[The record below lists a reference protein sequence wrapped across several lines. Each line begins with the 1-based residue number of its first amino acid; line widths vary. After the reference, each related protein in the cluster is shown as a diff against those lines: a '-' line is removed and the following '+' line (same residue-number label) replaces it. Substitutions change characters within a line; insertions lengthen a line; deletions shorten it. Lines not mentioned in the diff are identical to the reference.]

1 MSAATTTDVIRFL
14 GLSDVADTTT
24 GQASFPLGIL
34 YPYSQDLRRVCACY
48 DDLADEDPGTAA
60 ALLGGRWRARR
71 VARSQGP
78 NSRVTPRGHRH
89 APPLHRVRARS
100 RRRLGRSRLPTG
112 VRHARV
118 PQVVDRP
125 ERPQT
130 GRQSAFGFED
140 HMRAVSPLGLARV
153 RPGATVS
160 SVPAA
165 IPVEEQVQSQIDRSA
180 GHVSSDWSP
189 WTGGDHP
196 RLDRVASYV
205 QPHDNEPAG
214 GLRAVCRA
222 RAARRRT
229 PGSRATHTK
238 GSSGVDE
245 EAPVCRPKA
254 TLAAKHWKFIAS
266 VV

>member
-89 APPLHRVRARS
+89 APPSHRVRARS

-130 GRQSAFGFED
+130 VA
-140 HMRAVSPLGLARV
+140 SPHLALRTTCERCHRRGSPECDPARLS
-153 RPGATVS
+153 RPCRRRFLSRSRS
-160 SVPAA
+160 SHRSTAQP
-165 IPVEEQVQSQIDRSA
+165 DRSQATGRLGPAVTILVLTAWPATSNPMTTTPQGPPRGMPSARGAPANA
-180 GHVSSDWSP
+180 GVA
-189 WTGGDHP
+189 GDAH
-196 RLDRVASYV
+196 
-205 QPHDNEPAG
+205 E
-214 GLRAVCRA
+214 GLK
-222 RAARRRT
+222 RR
-229 PGSRATHTK
+229 
-238 GSSGVDE
+238 
-245 EAPVCRPKA
+245 
-254 TLAAKHWKFIAS
+254 
-266 VV
+266 